1 MSFEMC
7 NHAVV
12 KIVSFC
18 LLLSNEW
25 FGLKI
30 KVTRVHSDQVCTP
43 EEWHKFN
50 NHAHFA
56 GNHVVLRCT
65 HQLLGR

>member
-7 NHAVV
+7 NHAVL

-25 FGLKI
+25 FGFKI
-30 KVTRVHSDQVCTP
+30 KVTSVHSVRP
-43 EEWHKFN
+43 GVHP
-50 NHAHFA
+50 
-56 GNHVVLRCT
+56 
-65 HQLLGR
+65 

>member
-12 KIVSFC
+12 KMVSFC

-25 FGLKI
+25 FGFKI
-30 KVTRVHSDQVCTP
+30 KVTSVHSDQVCTP
-43 EEWHKFN
+43 EERHKFHN
-50 NHAHFA
+50 PAHFA
-56 GNHVVLRCT
+56 GNHVVFRCT